1 MLGCKFF
8 QNATKFITKYRWRRH
23 IPALLLPY
31 WCRHRGTDCTYQ
43 NILSA
48 VFSFSASA
56 RPRPPL
62 DVMQLAD
69 RLEDRKRGK
78 ILVKKSG
85 WAFLFLC
92 RFCNFLPEVG
102 KARVVPQ
109 SFSKCFCSLIAN
121 TVPPHPAKMH
131 RKPDQAHG
139 YHVLPQMFSAGLNN
153 TAKNASR
160 WDFSL
165 RHIWFQSS
173 GYISVVPKCSE

>member
-1 MLGCKFF
+1 MHLSAASSGGAS
-8 QNATKFITKYRWRRH
+8 QLSYITDVDWDN
-23 IPALLLPY
+23 
-31 WCRHRGTDCTYQ
+31 TDCTYQ

-69 RLEDRKRGK
+69 RLEDKKRVK
-78 ILVKKSG
+78 ILISKSE

-92 RFCNFLPEVG
+92 RFYNFLPEVG
-102 KARVVPQ
+102 EARVVPQ
-109 SFSKCFCSLIAN
+109 SFSKCFCSLIAD
-121 TVPPHPAKMH
+121 TVAPHPAKMH
-131 RKPDQAHG
+131 RKPDQAPR
-139 YHVLPQMFSAGLNN
+139 YQVLPQMFAAGLNN

-165 RHIWFQSS
+165 CHIWFQSP
-173 GYISVVPKCSE
+173 GLFLLCPNAQNKC